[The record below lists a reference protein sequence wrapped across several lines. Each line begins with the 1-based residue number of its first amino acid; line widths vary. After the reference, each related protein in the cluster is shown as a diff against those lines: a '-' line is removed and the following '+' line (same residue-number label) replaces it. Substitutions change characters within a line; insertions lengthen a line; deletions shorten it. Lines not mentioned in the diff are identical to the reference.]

1 MNNNELKQLLQA
13 NVITE
18 ETAEKIRAYYRDKKK
33 SPGFTLVTVF
43 AIFASLLIGL
53 GIILIIAHNWDE
65 LSKGL
70 KVTFAFLP
78 LVAAQS
84 LCIYTLVRM
93 PTCSIAWRE
102 GSATFLFFSFGAC
115 IALVSQIY
123 HIPGDLG
130 EFVLTWMVFCLPV
143 IYLMNSS
150 VVSLLYLAGI
160 TYYAADTGYWSATSD
175 CSLWYWILLVM
186 VLPHYY
192 YLQKR
197 RPDSNFTIFH
207 NWAIPL
213 SLTAVLGTLSAGFPE
228 LMYIA
233 YMCLFGIFYLSGQ
246 SPYFL
251 STSRR
256 NNGYLIT
263 GALGTVSLLLSLSF
277 EWFWKKLPAANFNTS
292 SLFLSQELL
301 AVLILSCSAI
311 LLLYRSKSIHKQRI
325 KPLDFAFLA
334 FIVIFLIGMYS
345 MVSMILMNI
354 MILFIG
360 MMTIREG
367 VRLNHLGILNYG
379 LLIITALTTCR
390 FFDTDL
396 SFVLRGIL
404 FIAVGVAIFI
414 LNTWMLKK
422 RI

>member
-1 MNNNELKQLLQA
+1 
-13 NVITE
+13 
-18 ETAEKIRAYYRDKKK
+18 
-33 SPGFTLVTVF
+33 
-43 AIFASLLIGL
+43 
-53 GIILIIAHNWDE
+53 
-65 LSKGL
+65 
-70 KVTFAFLP
+70 
-78 LVAAQS
+78 
-84 LCIYTLVRM
+84 
-93 PTCSIAWRE
+93 
-102 GSATFLFFSFGAC
+102 
-115 IALVSQIY
+115 
-123 HIPGDLG
+123 
-130 EFVLTWMVFCLPV
+130 
-143 IYLMNSS
+143 
-150 VVSLLYLAGI
+150 
-160 TYYAADTGYWSATSD
+160 
-175 CSLWYWILLVM
+175 
-186 VLPHYY
+186 
-192 YLQKR
+192 
-197 RPDSNFTIFH
+197 
-207 NWAIPL
+207 
-213 SLTAVLGTLSAGFPE
+213 
-228 LMYIA
+228 MYIA

-277 EWFWKKLPAANFNTS
+277 EWFWEKLPAANFNTS